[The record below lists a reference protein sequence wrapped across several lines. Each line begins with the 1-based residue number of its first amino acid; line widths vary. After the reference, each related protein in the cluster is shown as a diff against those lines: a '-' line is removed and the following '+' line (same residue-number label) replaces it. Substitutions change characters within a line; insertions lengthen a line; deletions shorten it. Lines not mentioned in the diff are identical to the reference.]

1 MLIVGGNLTGITD
14 IDGEKVKYVYN
25 GNHML
30 TEVHNIDGYSVKY
43 GYYGTKPYRVKSI
56 TEYAGTQKGNSLSL
70 TYGYNSTKF
79 TDNKKRS
86 EIYRF
91 NNSGNLIHIHDG
103 FGHAASGK
111 YNRSGNHVNC
121 LENATKLQTNVV
133 QLLKDP
139 IIQAATCGWKTEIS
153 SDGSGKT
160 EINTNTALCKV
171 GNRSLKLESTAKTG
185 SVCWYQDVSLLK
197 GQTYTVSMFVKVTKM
212 DRASDG
218 AVFLRA
224 RYQDKDNVWHYED
237 SEQLKSTTTDFI
249 HLHKTFTL
257 PADIVKTSVRV
268 YLVAMHTI
276 CTVYGDMAQLETGS
290 TVSRCNLVDNGDFH
304 LGTTSGFT
312 KTGSF
317 EDGLT
322 SVGTSNIIP
331 VQSAIV
337 VSAAKST
344 VYATPSLN
352 GTKVVE
358 VTKGTHLYALC
369 YEKNEDIYWY
379 KVRTAAGKRGYLH
392 GGHATAYLGGNTGDH
407 SAVVGVSG
415 AVLRSSA
422 SDSGS
427 IVEEAI
433 PRGTCAAVRSV
444 KTDADGKNWLYL
456 GMQIDKKRYTGYM
469 KEESVI
475 RLCRNYPSGTM
486 SQEDKLYDS
495 PSLSGKVLTTLEKG
509 KNILL
514 RGVLTKSGTKWY
526 AIQWGGRF
534 CFVPSRY
541 CTLKQEPAVYRLA
554 SETVTEGVGGL
565 EKHIFR
571 FMGEPKVSK
580 RLTKV
585 LDLTGKKGDTFM
597 VNAWGRGTCL
607 PETDNDK
614 NRRFGVEVVFVA
626 ADDTTDVH
634 YTNFSPDILDWQFL
648 SDIYVAKK
656 DYSKVKISYTYCKN
670 ANTAYFDGLSLYREE
685 FGQTY
690 TYDDKNNL
698 VSAVDSQKNTTKF
711 EYNAGSDLTGITDPK
726 GSKYTYTYDKKHNV
740 TSGKSSMGIL
750 NRLVYDDKGN
760 ITRSGVVKPD
770 ETEKGIWVER
780 TFTADKN
787 HVSAV
792 TDAEGNKVQYEW
804 DTSRDLLRSLTDG
817 EGNKLSYGYDK
828 AERLI
833 SVSQNV
839 TVDGKKQVV
848 KNIYTYTKD
857 RLAGIEHNGFNYG
870 FTYDV
875 FGNTTAASI
884 AGNQVISYEYEAQ
897 NGKLLKTIYANGD
910 EIRYTYDTQDRFS
923 ISYLKPAGSSEQRL
937 NSYIYNKEGNL
948 CKVTNHLSGKTYEL
962 DYDFLDRLMRVRDES
977 GVCYEYT
984 YDANNQMIRMFH
996 TDGRAKLTTGYTYD
1010 KDGREK
1016 EVRVAGK
1023 FTRSTDYDN
1032 LGRVTKQSFSAEN
1045 GDTSMSMTYKYPDAE
1060 KNKEYAL
1067 PSEMDVQE
1075 CSYSYKYDRNGNI
1088 TEIQRVPHKG
1098 STEKILKDTFQYDE
1112 RNQLIRENSQS
1123 QDKTI
1128 VYAYDQ
1134 GGNLKSVKEYAYTE
1148 GTLPETPVH
1157 EETGTYSSTWKD
1169 QLLNWDGTAM
1179 TYDAVGNMLT
1189 RGDTVYTWT
1198 MGRKL
1203 ACVDNGRKAQYFYD
1217 HTGARVKKVVDGVIT
1232 NYHMAGDLLASE
1244 TCNGGT
1250 TWYVYDSGA
1259 NLVAIIIAG
1268 KYYYYVRN
1276 VQNDIVALVDDSGK
1290 TVVNY
1295 VYDSW
1300 GKLLSITGSL
1310 KDTVGI
1316 QNPFRYRGY
1325 YYDNET
1331 GMYYLK
1337 NRYYD
1342 PGLRRFI
1349 GSDAITTVEA
1359 SLETFHNRNLYIY
1372 CNQNPIV
1379 RSDSK
1384 GNIWQVL
1391 LAGAVGAGISL
1402 GYQLVF
1408 EKKELNMKTVAQATL
1423 DGIVMAVGA
1432 SAATVGWQIVTNV
1445 ATSVISGIMNEDD
1458 GMEIACQATVS
1469 GALAYFGG
1477 KGNDFAGIEAKW
1489 KFKVSSNA
1497 EVKDINIRTQLNE
1510 IAGNQFKRKTKR
1522 GIYNMTSSTVRGN
1535 GASRGVSKG
1544 YSGYMGPI
1552 IGEERRYNGKVTIYS
1567 HLYYGKDKSIVKRVY
1582 KIV

>member
-1 MLIVGGNLTGITD
+1 
-14 IDGEKVKYVYN
+14 
-25 GNHML
+25 ML

-197 GQTYTVSMFVKVTKM
+197 GQTYTASMFVKVTKM

-433 PRGTCAAVRSV
+433 PRGTCAVVRSV

-475 RLCRNYPSGTM
+475 RLCRNYPLGTM
-486 SQEDKLYDS
+486 SQKDKLYDS

-526 AIQWGGRF
+526 AIQWGGKF
-534 CFVPSRY
+534 CFAPSRY

-740 TSGKSSMGIL
+740 ISGKSSMGIL

-760 ITRSGVVKPD
+760 ITRSGVMKPD

-1032 LGRVTKQSFSAEN
+1032 LGRVTKQSFSTEN

>member
-1 MLIVGGNLTGITD
+1 
-14 IDGEKVKYVYN
+14 
-25 GNHML
+25 ML

-197 GQTYTVSMFVKVTKM
+197 GQTYTASMFVKVTKM

-290 TVSRCNLVDNGDFH
+290 TVSHCNLVDNGDFH

-760 ITRSGVVKPD
+760 ITRSGVVKPN

-1189 RGDTVYTWT
+1189 MGDTVYTWT

-1203 ACVDNGRKAQYFYD
+1203 ASVDNGRKAQYFYD
-1217 HTGARVKKVVDGVIT
+1217 HTGARVKKVVDGVAT

-1244 TCNGGT
+1244 TRNGGT
-1250 TWYVYDSGA
+1250 IWYVYDSGA

-1276 VQNDIVALVDDSGK
+1276 IQNDIVALVDESGK